1 MLNRAALIVRP
12 KQPYLDWAAGLEE
25 DGVHPD
31 PAGEQTVYLI
41 PEPEDDADAERILQE
56 VYPHVFENELDGWW
70 TDEDACARCSRG
82 RSAMASRHRWR
93 ARRVRTVFPCTRFR
107 RTVRPARCSSTA
119 PRR

>member
-12 KQPYLDWAAGLEE
+12 KQPYLDWAAALEE

-70 TDEDACARCSRG
+70 TDEDAWPAQ
-82 RSAMASRHRWR
+82 
-93 ARRVRTVFPCTRFR
+93 RTFEVFSEWFSVEIHTIIVDLVDDELRDDFDDVDEIDSLPEQ
-107 RTVRPARCSSTA
+107 
-119 PRR
+119 